1 MCDQKELTTAFELA
15 MVVINTACEAEK
27 YMLLEIVEGSINKIL
42 IDDEVR
48 YTDKYW
54 RTKTAQM
61 GNSPMIVT
69 DAEGPTVYNS

>member
-1 MCDQKELTTAFELA
+1 
-15 MVVINTACEAEK
+15 
-27 YMLLEIVEGSINKIL
+27 MLLEIVEGSINKIL

-61 GNSPMIVT
+61 GNNPMIVT
-69 DAEGPTVYNS
+69 DAEGPTVYSS

>member
-1 MCDQKELTTAFELA
+1 
-15 MVVINTACEAEK
+15 MV
-27 YMLLEIVEGSINKIL
+27 

-61 GNSPMIVT
+61 GNTPMVVT
-69 DAEGPTVYNS
+69 EEQDAKSIELDLYNVQSC